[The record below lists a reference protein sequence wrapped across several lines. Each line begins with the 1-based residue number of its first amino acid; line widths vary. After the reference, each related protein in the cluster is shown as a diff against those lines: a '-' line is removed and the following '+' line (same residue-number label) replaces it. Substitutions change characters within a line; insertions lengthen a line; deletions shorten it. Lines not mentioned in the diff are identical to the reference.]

1 MKESREKEVV
11 LSGASVEPFRV
22 LLQYI
27 YTGQM
32 SLVGLKVGGCLCVRD
47 LISLYCFFLVVWV
60 TIIPSLGAD
69 NHAVWV
75 P

>member
-1 MKESREKEVV
+1 MKESREKEVT

-32 SLVGLKVGGCLCVRD
+32 ALVGLKVRLGCGSVASGIQQL
-47 LISLYCFFLVVWV
+47 FFINERAQRAMRVLLWFSGK
-60 TIIPSLGAD
+60 I
-69 NHAVWV
+69 
-75 P
+75 